1 MTAVAAWQADPLT
14 SEDVATDDK
23 YPPHRN
29 VRVDKDRW
37 LAFGDAVGAR
47 KRSAWLSDF
56 IDAVNRDPELWQAF
70 HDTADERGEVFSAAL
85 VRAVSLYNAR
95 KR

>member
-14 SEDVATDDK
+14 SEDVATDR

-29 VRVDKDRW
+29 VRVDDSRWKD
-37 LAFGDAVGAR
+37 FGEAVGAR

-70 HDTADERGEVFSAAL
+70 RDTADERGEVFSAAL